1 MWKNLSCQAATSSAR
16 KTLADIFERRK
27 TKIKN
32 ENKKFMKKLF
42 IAILPFLLVS
52 CGANIKSNFTE
63 KLKPLTIE
71 NKVAFLDLE
80 NKLPE
85 NVKKIGEA
93 KFGDSGFSTD
103 CGFDTNLISARKLAR
118 ENGAN
123 IVKVVKKTT
132 PDLWSSCY
140 RITVEFYY
148 YEGDVTKL
156 SQYQI
161 QIN

>member
-1 MWKNLSCQAATSSAR
+1 
-16 KTLADIFERRK
+16 
-27 TKIKN
+27 
-32 ENKKFMKKLF
+32 MKKLL
-42 IAILPFLLVS
+42 IAILPFMLIS

-93 KFGDSGFSTD
+93 KFGDTGFSTD
-103 CGFDTNLISARKLAR
+103 CGFNTNLISARKLAR

-123 IVKVVKKTT
+123 IVKVIEKKE
-132 PDLWSSCY
+132 PSILGSSCY
-140 RITVEFYY
+140 RIKVDFYF

-156 SQYQI
+156 SQYQL

>member
-1 MWKNLSCQAATSSAR
+1 MRKILLSIS
-16 KTLADIFERRK
+16 
-27 TKIKN
+27 
-32 ENKKFMKKLF
+32 
-42 IAILPFLLVS
+42 ILLLVS
-52 CGANIKSNFTE
+52 CGASIQSNFTE
-63 KLKPLTIE
+63 QLKPLTIE

-85 NVKKIGEA
+85 NAKKIGQA
-93 KFGDSGFSTD
+93 KFGDSGFSTNCD
-103 CGFDTNLISARKLAR
+103 FNTNLISARKIAR

-123 IVKVVKKTT
+123 IVKVIKKST

-156 SQYQI
+156 SQYQL